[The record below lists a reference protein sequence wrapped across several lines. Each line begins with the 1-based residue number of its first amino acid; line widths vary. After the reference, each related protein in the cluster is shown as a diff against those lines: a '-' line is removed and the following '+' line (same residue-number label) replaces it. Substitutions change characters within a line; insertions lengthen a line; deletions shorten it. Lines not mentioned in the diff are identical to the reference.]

1 MSQLGVSRTAAGPV
15 VTGALFPFCKG
26 RPVQLRSSED
36 IVAVGTFAAPVYCFA
51 AFVESRFPRKVVLAV
66 QVFNVVRDLR
76 INFEMRHSGIVGF
89 LRGFVFE
96 SFSWSSVELSSDG
109 VAFVLGE

>member
-1 MSQLGVSRTAAGPV
+1 MSKKPTDVDLVIPMIPEMELTASTTA
-15 VTGALFPFCKG
+15 
-26 RPVQLRSSED
+26 E
-36 IVAVGTFAAPVYCFA
+36 AVGKFMRLD
-51 AFVESRFPRKVVLAV
+51 S
-66 QVFNVVRDLR
+66 LR